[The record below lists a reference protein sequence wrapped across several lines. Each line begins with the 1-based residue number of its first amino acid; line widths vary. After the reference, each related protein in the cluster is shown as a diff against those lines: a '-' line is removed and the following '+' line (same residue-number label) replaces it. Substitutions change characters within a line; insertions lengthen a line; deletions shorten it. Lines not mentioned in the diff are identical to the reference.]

1 MAHEMNKYETR
12 ENEYI
17 VDRLRADIVRLEKD
31 IADLNE
37 GQSEVLA
44 AEVALAVVCFVVGF
58 FFGAVYA

>member
-17 VDRLRADIVRLEKD
+17 VDRLRADIIRLEKD

-44 AEVALAVVCFVVGF
+44 AEVALAVVCFVAGF

>member
-1 MAHEMNKYETR
+1 MNKYETR

>member
-1 MAHEMNKYETR
+1 MDSQSEYRQR
-12 ENEYI
+12 ESEYV

>member
-1 MAHEMNKYETR
+1 MNNYQTK

>member
-1 MAHEMNKYETR
+1 MDSQSEYRQR
-12 ENEYI
+12 ESEYV
-17 VDRLRADIVRLEKD
+17 VDRLRADIIRLEKD

-58 FFGAVYA
+58 FFGAMYV

>member
-1 MAHEMNKYETR
+1 MDNQNKYTAR
-12 ENEYI
+12 ESEYV

>member
-17 VDRLRADIVRLEKD
+17 VDRLRADIIRLEKD